1 MTTYTNPALDAA
13 RSPSAPSGPLLRRL
27 HGAAAVRIAF
37 GLVWAVD
44 ASFKWLPGFIHGKTL
59 DDELGAAKA
68 VHTPVLH
75 QWISL
80 WHSVAQ
86 SHPGTFA
93 VGTALVETCIA
104 VGLVFGV
111 LGNLVFVGSAV
122 YALGVWS
129 AAEAFGLPWTE
140 SGITDTG
147 VMAGYVFAPLALLY
161 ACAGTTWSLDAR
173 LRPLLGKAAWLS
185 SPSPEEIVAH
195 LG

>member
-1 MTTYTNPALDAA
+1 MATYTNAARDAA
-13 RSPSAPSGPLLRRL
+13 QRPSAPSGPLLRRL

-59 DDELGAAKA
+59 DDELGAAKT
-68 VHTPVLH
+68 VRTPVLH

-86 SHPGTFA
+86 SHPGAFA
-93 VGTALVETCIA
+93 VGTAVVETCIA
-104 VGLVFGV
+104 LGMVLGV
-111 LGNLVFVGSAV
+111 LSNLTFVGSAL

-140 SGITDTG
+140 PGITDTG
-147 VMAGYVFAPLALLY
+147 VMAGYVFASLALLY
-161 ACAGTTWSLDAR
+161 ACAGATWSLDAR
-173 LRPLLGKAAWLS
+173 LRPSLGKAVWLS
-185 SPSPEEIVAH
+185 SPSPEGIAAH

>member
-1 MTTYTNPALDAA
+1 MVTSTNSA
-13 RSPSAPSGPLLRRL
+13 RSADQRPSAPSEPLLRRL

-59 DDELGAAKA
+59 DDELGAAST

-75 QWISL
+75 QWISF
-80 WHSVAQ
+80 WHSVGT
-86 SHPGTFA
+86 SHPGAFA
-93 VGTALVETCIA
+93 VGTAVVETCIA
-104 VGLVFGV
+104 FGMVFGV
-111 LGNLVFVGSAV
+111 LSNLLFVGSAV

-140 SGITDTG
+140 SGVTDTG
-147 VMAGYVFAPLALLY
+147 VMAGYLFASLALLY
-161 ACAGTTWSLDAR
+161 AYGGATWSLDAR
-173 LRPLLGKAAWLS
+173 LRPLIGRAAWLS
-185 SPSPEEIVAH
+185 SPSPAEIAAH

>member
-1 MTTYTNPALDAA
+1 MTTHTNAA
-13 RSPSAPSGPLLRRL
+13 VAAGRSAPAPSRPLLRRL

-44 ASFKWLPGFIHGKTL
+44 ASFKWLPGFIHGTTL
-59 DDELGAAKA
+59 DDELGAAKT

-80 WHSVAQ
+80 WHSVAHA
-86 SHPGTFA
+86 HPGAFA
-93 VGTALVETCIA
+93 VGTAVVETCIA
-104 VGLVFGV
+104 AGLLFGV

-147 VMAGYVFAPLALLY
+147 VMAGYVVAPLALMY
-161 ACAGTTWSLDAR
+161 ACAGTAWSLDAR
-173 LRPLLGKAAWLS
+173 LRPRLGKAAWLS
-185 SPSPEEIVAH
+185 SPSPEEIAAS
-195 LG
+195 LR